1 MKRYLPALVLL
12 LLLAWLPLACD
23 KDKEP
28 EVWLWSYQDS
38 LDVMELLEPE
48 QDFLSSKGHLPD
60 EVVAVALLEDI
71 QEAIR
76 QDTSSVRY
84 LVSEFSFSI
93 SDSSY
98 GFKFDL
104 GIDTTITTYVVDT
117 LKGSI
122 ELKVDSLFERGS
134 DSALAADTTVLKMLR
149 YSSRGDVF
157 FDSLGGD
164 AAWRTLKYSGGITG
178 STPEVATAPS
188 FDSLILAYPAGGLTV
203 ISSAEEGAYGMRGL
217 FETNDLIHVSPGESV
232 SVEDVFVS
240 GNNTL
245 LIYLADDKGNWSPY
259 ESGAGV
265 AFTSKGKSRL
275 YIIGIR
281 LAGFVYPSDEWSS
294 VIWGIPVIVD

>member
-23 KDKEP
+23 KDEEP

-38 LDVMELLEPE
+38 LDLMELLEPE
-48 QDFLSSKGHLPD
+48 QGFLSSKGHLPD
-60 EVVAVALLEDI
+60 GVVAVALLEDI

-104 GIDTTITTYVVDT
+104 AIDTTITTYVVDT
-117 LKGSI
+117 LKGSV

-178 STPEVATAPS
+178 STPDVATAPS

-217 FETNDLIHVSPGESV
+217 FETKDLIHVSPGESV
-232 SVEDVFVS
+232 SIEDVFVS
-240 GNNTL
+240 GNDTL
-245 LIYLADDKGNWSPY
+245 LIYLADDKGNWLPY

>member
-1 MKRYLPALVLL
+1 

-23 KDKEP
+23 KDEEP

-38 LDVMELLEPE
+38 LDLMELLEPE
-48 QDFLSSKGHLPD
+48 QGFLSSKGHLPD
-60 EVVAVALLEDI
+60 GVVAVALLEDI

-104 GIDTTITTYVVDT
+104 AIDTTITTYVVDT
-117 LKGSI
+117 LKGSV

-178 STPEVATAPS
+178 STPDVATAPS

-217 FETNDLIHVSPGESV
+217 FETKDLIHVSPGESV
-232 SVEDVFVS
+232 SIEDVFVS
-240 GNNTL
+240 GNDTL
-245 LIYLADDKGNWSPY
+245 LIYLADDKGNWLPY

>member
-1 MKRYLPALVLL
+1 

-23 KDKEP
+23 KDEEP

-48 QDFLSSKGHLPD
+48 QDFLSSKSHLPD
-60 EVVAVALLEDI
+60 GVVAVALLENI

-84 LVSEFSFSI
+84 LVSGFSFSI

-104 GIDTTITTYVVDT
+104 AIDTTITTYVVDT
-117 LKGSI
+117 LKGSV

-217 FETNDLIHVSPGESV
+217 FETKDLIHVSPGESV
-232 SVEDVFVS
+232 SIEDVFVS
-240 GNNTL
+240 GNDTL
-245 LIYLADDKGNWSPY
+245 LIYLADDKGNWLPC

>member
-23 KDKEP
+23 KDEKP

-48 QDFLSSKGHLPD
+48 QGFLSSKSHLPD
-60 EVVAVALLEDI
+60 DEVVVAIPEEI

-84 LVSEFSFSI
+84 LVSGFSFSI
-93 SDSSY
+93 SDSFY
-98 GFKFDL
+98 GYKFDL
-104 GIDTTITTYVVDT
+104 AIDTTITTYVVDT
-117 LKGSI
+117 LKGSV

-164 AAWRTLKYSGGITG
+164 AVWRTLKYSGGIRG
-178 STPEVATAPS
+178 STPDVATAPS
-188 FDSLILAYPAGGLTV
+188 FDSLILTYPSGGLTV

-217 FETNDLIHVSPGESV
+217 FETKDLIHVSPGESV

-240 GNNTL
+240 GNDTL
-245 LIYLADDKGNWSPY
+245 LVYLADDKGNWTPY
-259 ESGAGV
+259 ESGSGV
-265 AFTSKGKSRL
+265 AFTSKGKSRF

-281 LAGFVYPSDEWSS
+281 LAGFVYPSNDWSS
-294 VIWGIPVIVD
+294 VLWGIPVIVD